1 MGRGVTY
8 KTGSAEGDAF
18 KGNGAKITEPAT
30 IAYDR
35 IQKHIV
41 KSAYEQAKSLEANA
55 SASMSGWGAT
65 VKAEMAKSKE
75 SELARDEVKFVAS
88 RVIKHGFKGW

>member
-18 KGNGAKITEPAT
+18 KGNEADITEPAT

-41 KSAYEQAKSLEANA
+41 KSAYE
-55 SASMSGWGAT
+55 
-65 VKAEMAKSKE
+65 
-75 SELARDEVKFVAS
+75 
-88 RVIKHGFKGW
+88 

>member
-41 KSAYEQAKSLEANA
+41 KSAYE
-55 SASMSGWGAT
+55 
-65 VKAEMAKSKE
+65 
-75 SELARDEVKFVAS
+75 
-88 RVIKHGFKGW
+88 